1 MGKGERLRKDSQFA
15 NVRAQ
20 GKTWACE
27 SVVLKAIPNGLP
39 WNRYGFVTSKRLGN
53 AVARNRIKRRLR
65 EIVRSAPTK
74 DGWDLVFIAR
84 YGSRTANYQQLSSS
98 IMNLLHRAHLAADV
112 NEAGRSGRAKW

>member
-15 NVRAQ
+15 NVRAK

-27 SVVLKAIPNGLP
+27 SVVLKAIPNGLY

-53 AVARNRIKRRLR
+53 AVERNRIKRRLR

-84 YGSRTANYQQLSSS
+84 HGSRTASYQQLLSSV
-98 IMNLLHRAHLAADV
+98 MKLLHRARLVADV
-112 NEAGRSGRAKW
+112 NEAGRSGRA

>member
-15 NVRAQ
+15 NVHAK

-27 SVVLKAIPNGLP
+27 SVVLKAIPNGLG

-53 AVARNRIKRRLR
+53 AVERNRIKRRLR
-65 EIVRSAPTK
+65 EIVRSAPTR

-84 YGSRTANYQQLSSS
+84 QGSKRANYHQLLSSVVK
-98 IMNLLHRAHLAADV
+98 LLHRARLIADG
-112 NEAGRSGRAKW
+112 NEAGRSGRA

>member
-53 AVARNRIKRRLR
+53 AVVRNRIKRRLR
-65 EIVRSAPTK
+65 EIVRSAPTR

-84 YGSRTANYQQLSSS
+84 QGSKTANYQQLLSSV
-98 IMNLLHRAHLAADV
+98 MKVLHRAHLIADV
-112 NEAGRSGRAKW
+112 NEAGRAGRA

>member
-15 NVRAQ
+15 NVHAKGQ
-20 GKTWACE
+20 TWACE
-27 SVVLKAIPNGLP
+27 SVVLKAVPNGLG

-53 AVARNRIKRRLR
+53 AVERNRIKRRLR

-84 YGSRTANYQQLSSS
+84 QGSKRANYHQL
-98 IMNLLHRAHLAADV
+98 LLSVVKLLKRARLISEV
-112 NEAGRSGRAKW
+112 NEAGRSGRS

>member
-15 NVRAQ
+15 NVRTQ
-20 GKTWACE
+20 GKTWTCE

-53 AVARNRIKRRLR
+53 SVARNRIKRRLR

-84 YGSRTANYQQLSSS
+84 QGSKTASYQQLLSSV
-98 IMNLLHRAHLAADV
+98 MTVLHRARLIADV
-112 NEAGRSGRAKW
+112 NEAGRSGRAQL